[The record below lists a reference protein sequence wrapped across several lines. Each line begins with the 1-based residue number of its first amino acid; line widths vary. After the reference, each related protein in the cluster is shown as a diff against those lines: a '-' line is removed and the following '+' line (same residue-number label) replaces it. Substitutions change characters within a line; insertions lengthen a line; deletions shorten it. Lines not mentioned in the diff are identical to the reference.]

1 MEPTIS
7 SEYSFLVPRV
17 YLAIDLKSYYASV
30 EAVARG
36 LDPLKVNLLVAD
48 ETRSDNTICLAV
60 SPSLK
65 ALGVPG
71 RPRLFEAKQAI
82 RKAEIERRIKVDY
95 IIAPP
100 RMAGYLRMSALIY
113 RIYLKYLAPESIHVY
128 SIDECFFDATGYL
141 HLYEDKDSRQC
152 RASLPEHQM
161 ALAHRMTIA
170 MIRDVLRT
178 TGITATAGI
187 GTNLYLA
194 KIAMDIVAKRQ
205 EADADGVRIAHLDEN
220 SFKELLWD
228 HRPLTDFWQIGP
240 GTAGKLAKYGI
251 WTMGDIAR
259 QSLVDEDFFYR
270 LFGINGELIIDH
282 AWGIET
288 VLMSDIKAYR
298 PSANSL
304 SSGQVLPRPYKFQEA
319 RVVFG
324 EMTDLLAAELA
335 EKNLTTKYLS
345 FHVGFDHESIEQGLY
360 SGPVYRDFYGRL
372 VPKHTVGTV
381 RLRDRTSS
389 CRMIM
394 DAVLRAFDEK
404 VDHRLLIR
412 RLGIAANETKPDDG
426 QYQIDMFADY
436 ETLDKEKRLQAAM
449 LQIRKKYGKN
459 AVLKGINFM
468 EGGTARERNLQIG
481 GHRAF

>member
-1 MEPTIS
+1 MEPM
-7 SEYSFLVPRV
+7 EKPRV

-60 SPSLK
+60 SPNLK

-71 RPRLFEAKQAI
+71 RPRLFEAKQTI
-82 RKAEIERRIKVDY
+82 KKAEIERKCKIDY

-100 RMAGYLRMSALIY
+100 RMAEYLRMSALIY
-113 RIYLKYLAPESIHVY
+113 RIYLKYLAPENIHVY

-141 HLYEDKDSRQC
+141 HLYEDKDKRQDIAPQPD
-152 RASLPEHQM
+152 RQM
-161 ALAHRMTIA
+161 VLAHRMTIA
-170 MIRDVLRT
+170 MIQDVLRT

-187 GTNLYLA
+187 GTNRYLA
-194 KIAMDIVAKRQ
+194 KIAMDIVAKHQ
-205 EADADGVRIAHLDEN
+205 DADVDGVRIAHLDEN

-228 HRPLTDFWQIGP
+228 HRPLTDFWHIGP
-240 GTAGKLAKYGI
+240 GTANKLARYGI
-251 WTMGDIAR
+251 WTMGDIAC

-270 LFGINGELIIDH
+270 QFGIDGELIIDH
-282 AWGIET
+282 AWAIET
-288 VLMSDIKAYR
+288 VLMSDIKEYH
-298 PSANSL
+298 PSTNSV

-319 RVVFG
+319 RVVFS
-324 EMTDLLAAELA
+324 EMTDLLSAELA
-335 EKNLTTKYLS
+335 EKNLTTKYLT
-345 FHVGFDHESIEQGLY
+345 FHVGFDHESIDQGLY
-360 SGPVYRDFYGRL
+360 SGPAYRDFYGRL
-372 VPKHTVGTV
+372 VPKHAVGTV

-389 CRMIM
+389 CRIIM
-394 DAVLRAFDEK
+394 GAVLSAFDEK

-426 QYQIDMFADY
+426 QYQMDMFTDN
-436 ETLDKEKRLQAAM
+436 EVLDKEKRLQAAM
-449 LQIRKKYGKN
+449 LRIRKKYGKN

-468 EGGTARERNLQIG
+468 DGGTARERNLQIG
-481 GHRAF
+481 GHRA

>member
-1 MEPTIS
+1 MEVTL
-7 SEYSFLVPRV
+7 ENRV

-60 SPSLK
+60 SPNLK

-82 RKAEIERRIKVDY
+82 RKAEMEHRTRIDY

-100 RMAGYLRMSALIY
+100 RMAEYLRTSALIY

-141 HLYEDKDSRQC
+141 HLYEDQGNRQ
-152 RASLPEHQM
+152 RLIVSPERQM
-161 ALAHRMTIA
+161 VLARRMTTA
-170 MIRDVLRT
+170 MIRDVLKT

-194 KIAMDIVAKRQ
+194 KIAMDIVAKHQ
-205 EADADGVRIAHLDEN
+205 EADADGVRIAHLDEEAY
-220 SFKELLWD
+220 KEILWN

-240 GTAGKLAKYGI
+240 GTAKMLARYGI

-259 QSLVDEDFFYR
+259 MVLTDEDFFYR
-270 LFGINGELIIDH
+270 QFGIDGELVVDH
-282 AWGIET
+282 AFGIEP

-298 PSANSL
+298 PMAHSV
-304 SSGQVLPRPYKFQEA
+304 SSGQVLPRPYQFQEA

-324 EMTDLLAAELA
+324 EMADLLAAELA
-335 EKNLTTKYLS
+335 EKKLTTNYLTI
-345 FHVGFDHESIEQGLY
+345 HVGFDHESIDRGLY
-360 SGPVYRDFYGRL
+360 SGPAYRDFYGRL
-372 VPKHTVGTV
+372 VPKHAGGTV
-381 RLRDRTSS
+381 RLRNRTSS
-389 CRMIM
+389 CQMIM
-394 DAVLRAFDEK
+394 QAALDAFDAK
-404 VDHRLLIR
+404 VDRRLLIR
-412 RLGIAANETKPDDG
+412 RLGIAANETEPDDG
-426 QYQIDMFADY
+426 LYQMDMFTDY
-436 ETLDKEKRLQAAM
+436 EALDRERRLQAAM